1 MVELKRALPDYFTA
15 VYEVDAV
22 LNAVSKEL
30 DRLYAVIDTAF
41 ANLSVTTASGAFERW
56 ENDLGLSHFGTDEE
70 RRQAILAN
78 LGLIKTQTTATIL
91 SLIRAFARHSE
102 AVVKENG
109 YVVSVNVTE
118 EGEFTEFR
126 QLIAQIERALPYHLT
141 VDFSAQTR
149 LEAGYMRNKLSLC
162 TMEMELFTS
171 QMQ

>member
-56 ENDLGLSHFGTDEE
+56 ENDLGLSHYGTDEE

-78 LGLIKTQTTATIL
+78 LGLIKTQTTATIV
-91 SLIRAFARHSE
+91 SLIRAFARHAE
-102 AVVKENG
+102 AVVSAFPMLGVEESRV
-109 YVVSVNVTE
+109 YVCNDIYPAGAVREREDHLQAVSGIARWL
-118 EGEFTEFR
+118 GE
-126 QLIAQIERALPYHLT
+126 
-141 VDFSAQTR
+141 
-149 LEAGYMRNKLSLC
+149 
-162 TMEMELFTS
+162 
-171 QMQ
+171 